1 MASKLHG
8 TDVEVS
14 VVQNKSDNGA
24 DHVQFLITERKDCQ
38 KSEEMMGISAD
49 AFTMANFPFLSK
61 GEPSILENKNTE
73 KHIALSKF
81 NSFGTESQKLS
92 FSLLFPQEKKT

>member
-1 MASKLHG
+1 MNQTVASKLHG

-24 DHVQFLITERKDCQ
+24 DHVQFLITEKKDCQ

-49 AFTMANFPFLSK
+49 AFTMSNFPFLSEGK
-61 GEPSILENKNTE
+61 SEAKIKSVGMC
-73 KHIALSKF
+73 
-81 NSFGTESQKLS
+81 
-92 FSLLFPQEKKT
+92 

>member
-24 DHVQFLITERKDCQ
+24 DHVQFLITEKKDCQ
-38 KSEEMMGISAD
+38 KSEEMSGISAD
-49 AFTMANFPFLSK
+49 AFTMSNFPFLSK
-61 GEPSILENKNTE
+61 GNGKTLLLDIYFLYLNKATW
-73 KHIALSKF
+73 
-81 NSFGTESQKLS
+81 ESS
-92 FSLLFPQEKKT
+92 VH